1 MIYVV
6 TNRKLIK
13 SGDLYDKIGE
23 TLKYGAENI
32 ILREKDLS
40 HNELYELA
48 SKIKCLTDKYDAN
61 LIVNGNM
68 KVTEAVKAY
77 AYHTSFE
84 NFMKLEEV
92 NVKTGVSVHSLEE
105 AVIAE
110 ERGAAYLLCGNVYKT
125 DCKPGL
131 KGKGLDYIR
140 NITAKIDVPVIAI
153 GGINE
158 KNITD
163 VIKARVKGAAIM
175 SSAMRDPL
183 VVKRLLKEVK

>member
-13 SGDLYDKIGE
+13 SGDLYDKVSGA
-23 TLKYGAENI
+23 LKYGAKNI
-32 ILREKDLS
+32 ILREKELPY
-40 HNELYELA
+40 NELYRVA

-61 LIVNGNM
+61 LIVNGNIR
-68 KVTEAVKAY
+68 VTEAIKAY
-77 AYHTSFE
+77 AYHTRFE
-84 NFMKLEEV
+84 NFMKLEDV

-105 AVIAE
+105 AIMAE
-110 ERGAAYLLCGNVYKT
+110 KKGAAYLLCGNVYET

-140 NITAKIDVPVIAI
+140 NITAKVNVPVIAI

-158 KNITD
+158 KNIND
-163 VIKARVKGAAIM
+163 VISAGAKGAAIM
-175 SSAMRDPL
+175 SSAMREAL